1 MSIGENS
8 TDLEVVKKII
18 KESGGNPFF
27 LYELAQY
34 YHSQLSN
41 LNLTNNSNLVSI
53 EEVLKSR
60 ISQLSNKARVLLEVV
75 AISGQPLERNLAKLA
90 AKLTADEQVLAVLR
104 AGRFVRILKHGEKEE
119 IDTYHDRIRETTI
132 TTLTMDLVIS
142 YHTNLGLG
150 LESSSGSD
158 PERLLYH
165 FKESGDKKKAAK
177 YALMAASS
185 ADQALA
191 FDRAAQHYK
200 TAIEINTSS
209 NEELQQI
216 YTKLAQAQANAGRG
230 AESAAS
236 YLLAANNNK
245 DRLNLKRCA
254 AEQLLMAGHID
265 EGTAILKEVLA
276 EVEISWPE
284 TSMRAL
290 APLLAN
296 RLQIWL
302 RGLDFQQR
310 NESQIS
316 SEVLF
321 SVDICKSVAI
331 GLAQVDPL
339 RGSYFNTKHL
349 LLALKAGEPLRIVK
363 AIVLEI
369 GFTSILKQA
378 RKYTKKLFEKEKE
391 IA

>member
-1 MSIGENS
+1 MSEDEVKKIISSLLGENS

-60 ISQLSNKARVLLEVV
+60 ISKLSNKARVLLEVV

-104 AGRFVRILKHGEKEE
+104 AGRFVRILKYSEKEE
-119 IDTYHDRIRETTI
+119 LDTYHDRKGVS
-132 TTLTMDLVIS
+132 L
-142 YHTNLGLG
+142 
-150 LESSSGSD
+150 
-158 PERLLYH
+158 
-165 FKESGDKKKAAK
+165 
-177 YALMAASS
+177 
-185 ADQALA
+185 
-191 FDRAAQHYK
+191 
-200 TAIEINTSS
+200 
-209 NEELQQI
+209 
-216 YTKLAQAQANAGRG
+216 
-230 AESAAS
+230 
-236 YLLAANNNK
+236 
-245 DRLNLKRCA
+245 
-254 AEQLLMAGHID
+254 
-265 EGTAILKEVLA
+265 LKEVLA
-276 EVEISWPE
+276 EVGISWPE

-363 AIVLEI
+363 AIVFLHLFLNKPEN
-369 GFTSILKQA
+369 ILKSFLKK
-378 RKYTKKLFEKEKE
+378 RKRLHSEPIIPLFPHP
-391 IA
+391 